1 MLTNHVPIK
10 LLRGHL
16 IVAEE
21 HGIPSIYGLIRTDP
35 VSAGG
40 KDNFFSF
47 WHPGLKWYSIY
58 ANILLAKMLKA
69 WTKEAK
75 GHILFWK

>member
-21 HGIPSIYGLIRTDP
+21 HGIPSIYGLIWTDP

-47 WHPGLKWYSIY
+47 WHPGLK
-58 ANILLAKMLKA
+58 
-69 WTKEAK
+69 
-75 GHILFWK
+75 